1 MDRFAQSLSIG
12 LLLAATVMHAGCGGG
27 ASGLTTG
34 ATLPADA
41 PAGGINNEH
50 PLARPISVAW
60 TSARAR
66 RCGFHFDPAKLR
78 ASYLAYEAQQGAA
91 GDQLA
96 KIQSSYDSTV
106 NTISTRINGD
116 PDYCTDRK
124 GADIKADLQRHL
136 AGNFTP
142 NLPKA
147 KADTSCGFFGCP
159 SSPSSAD
166 KPFDSKDFWKKQD
179 DNPKG
184 GK

>member
-1 MDRFAQSLSIG
+1 MDRFARGLACA
-12 LLLAATVMHAGCGGG
+12 LLLAATALHAGCGGG

-34 ATLPADA
+34 ATQPADA
-41 PAGGINNEH
+41 PAGGLSNEH
-50 PLARPISVAW
+50 PMARPISVAW
-60 TSARAR
+60 TSARAK
-66 RCGFHFDPAKLR
+66 RCGFYFDPAKLQ

-96 KIQSSYDSTV
+96 KIQSSYDSTF
-106 NTISTRINGD
+106 NTIAARINGD

-142 NLPKA
+142 NLPQA
-147 KADTSCGFFGCP
+147 KADTACGFFGCTA
-159 SSPSSAD
+159 SPSSSD
-166 KPFDSKDFWKKQD
+166 KAFDSKDFWKKQD
-179 DNPKG
+179 SNPRS